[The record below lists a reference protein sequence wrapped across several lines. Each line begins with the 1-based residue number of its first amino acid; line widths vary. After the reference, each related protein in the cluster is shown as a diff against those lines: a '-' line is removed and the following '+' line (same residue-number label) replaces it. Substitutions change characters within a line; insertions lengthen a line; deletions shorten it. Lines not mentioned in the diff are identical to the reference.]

1 MTLIESITV
10 EPCMERGYYVSV
22 HYYSSP
28 FPHSDILLSLTGL
41 LSFMLSD
48 EMTTGSVTSSD
59 SHKRAFAA
67 RSHAWNLT
75 QPKFKE
81 AFPDYCTSTPIDL
94 PNMGEKEKGKSDT
107 PKDAPKA
114 SPSTSVT
121 PNPLLR
127 PGVTASNLGKS
138 TLHAAVQEQRDTANE
153 MQERRQAMVP
163 SPSGNTPKPEE
174 SSRGVAPIAQGW
186 AASWRSF
193 IYEKWRICAF
203 IAVAVLLS
211 RFTTR

>member
-1 MTLIESITV
+1 MTILLPQSLCT
-10 EPCMERGYYVSV
+10 
-22 HYYSSP
+22 
-28 FPHSDILLSLTGL
+28 DISLSLTGL

-81 AFPDYCTSTPIDL
+81 AFPDYCTPMAIDL

-107 PKDAPKA
+107 PNDALQI
-114 SPSTSVT
+114 SPSASVT
-121 PNPLLR
+121 PYPVLR
-127 PGVTASNLGKS
+127 PGTTASNMAS
-138 TLHAAVQEQRDTANE
+138 SLHAFAQERRETAKE
-153 MQERRQAMVP
+153 VQERRQGTVP
-163 SPSGNTPKPEE
+163 NTSKPEE
-174 SSRGVAPIAQGW
+174 SSRGGAPIAQGW
-186 AASWRSF
+186 TASWRSF